1 MSAMSRKTPVRKP
14 IPVKSHRPAPPALTP
29 AQRAV
34 VDAARQL
41 PQFTDPL
48 DVEVALSAAV
58 APALDED
65 VWPGVVANA
74 VAVPSRRSLAL
85 LRAVAVLVPGSGASA
100 HADQLADLPEP
111 AWRNA
116 IDGLAVGECWVVD
129 QRADEGHQTLLC
141 TYSYGDEVHAG
152 LYLVDENLGGV
163 VKNAFITK
171 DVETARTMLADHGAV
186 EDIAAGEAHR
196 RLQEAYAKVDGGPG
210 LGIDPDVYVVKLLV
224 ERRIALAQRS

>member
-1 MSAMSRKTPVRKP
+1 MSRKTPVRKP
-14 IPVKSHRPAPPALTP
+14 IPVKSHRAAPPLTP
-29 AQRAV
+29 AQQAV

-41 PQFTDPL
+41 PQLTDPL

-85 LRAVAVLVPGSGASA
+85 LRAVAVLVPESDAST
-100 HADQLADLPEP
+100 HADQLADQAEP
-111 AWRNA
+111 AWRDA
-116 IDGLAVGECWVVD
+116 VDGLAVGECWVVD
-129 QRADEGHQTLLC
+129 QRAEEGHQTLLC
-141 TYSYGDEVHAG
+141 TYYYGDQVHAG
-152 LYLVDENLGGV
+152 LYLIDDNLAGV

-171 DVETARTMLADHGAV
+171 DVDTAKTMLANYGAV
-186 EDIAAGEAHR
+186 EEIPAKAAHEQLA
-196 RLQEAYAKVDGGPG
+196 EAYGKVDGGPG

-224 ERRIALAQRS
+224 SRRIALAQE

>member
-1 MSAMSRKTPVRKP
+1 MSRRTPIRKP
-14 IPVKSHRPAPPALTP
+14 IPVKSHRGALPPLTP

-41 PQFTDPL
+41 PQLTDPL

-65 VWPGVVANA
+65 VWPGVIANA

-85 LRAVAVLVPGSGASA
+85 LRAVAVLVPGSGAA
-100 HADQLADLPEP
+100 AAADGLGDLPEP
-111 AWRNA
+111 GWLAA
-116 IDGLAVGECWVVD
+116 LDGLVVGECWVVD
-129 QRADEGHQTLLC
+129 QRSEEGHQTLLC
-141 TYSYGDEVHAG
+141 TYSYGDEAHAG

-171 DVETARTMLADHGAV
+171 DVETARTMLGEHGAV
-186 EDIAAGEAHR
+186 EEIAADEAHR
-196 RLQEAYAKVDGGPG
+196 RLAEAYGKVDGGPG

-224 ERRIALAQRS
+224 SRRIAVAQRS

>member
-1 MSAMSRKTPVRKP
+1 MSRKTPIRKP
-14 IPVKSHRPAPPALTP
+14 IPVKSHRGALPPLTP

-58 APALDED
+58 APAVDED

-85 LRAVAVLVPGSGASA
+85 LRAVAVLVPESGAGVE
-100 HADQLADLPEP
+100 ADKLVGQAEP
-111 AWRNA
+111 GWLGAL
-116 IDGLAVGECWVVD
+116 DGLRVGECWVVD
-129 QRADEGHQTLLC
+129 QVAEEGHLTLLC

-171 DVETARTMLADHGAV
+171 DVETARTMLGDHGTV
-186 EDIAAGEAHR
+186 EEIAADEAHR
-196 RLQEAYAKVDGGPG
+196 RLAEAYGKVDGGPG

-224 ERRIALAQRS
+224 ARRIAVAQRS

>member
-1 MSAMSRKTPVRKP
+1 MSRRTPIRKP
-14 IPVKSHRPAPPALTP
+14 IPVKSHRGALPPLTP

-85 LRAVAVLVPGSGASA
+85 LRAVAVLVPGSGAGA
-100 HADQLADLPEP
+100 EADKFVDQGEP
-111 AWRNA
+111 SWSEAL
-116 IDGLAVGECWVVD
+116 DGLRVGECWVVD
-129 QRADEGHQTLLC
+129 QRVEEGHQTLLC

-171 DVETARTMLADHGAV
+171 DVETARTMLGDHGAV
-186 EDIAAGEAHR
+186 EEIAADEAHR
-196 RLQEAYAKVDGGPG
+196 RLAEAYGKVDGGPG
-210 LGIDPDVYVVKLLV
+210 LGIDPDVYVVRLLV
-224 ERRIALAQRS
+224 SRRIAVAQRS

>member
-1 MSAMSRKTPVRKP
+1 MSRRTPIRKP
-14 IPVKSHRPAPPALTP
+14 IPVKSHRGALPPLTP

-58 APALDED
+58 APAVDED

-85 LRAVAVLVPGSGASA
+85 LRAVAVLVPGSGAGA
-100 HADQLADLPEP
+100 EADKLAGQAEP
-111 AWRNA
+111 GWLEALE
-116 IDGLAVGECWVVD
+116 GLRVGECWVVD
-129 QRADEGHQTLLC
+129 QRAEEGHQTLLC

-171 DVETARTMLADHGAV
+171 DVETARTMLGDHGAV
-186 EDIAAGEAHR
+186 EGIAADEAHR
-196 RLQEAYAKVDGGPG
+196 RLAEAYGKVDGGPG

-224 ERRIALAQRS
+224 SRRIAVAQRS

>member
-1 MSAMSRKTPVRKP
+1 MSRKTPIRKP
-14 IPVKSHRPAPPALTP
+14 IPVKSHRGALPPLTP

-58 APALDED
+58 APAVDED
-65 VWPGVVANA
+65 VWPGVIANA
-74 VAVPSRRSLAL
+74 AAVPSRRSLAL
-85 LRAVAVLVPGSGASA
+85 LRAVAVLVPGSNAST

-111 AWRNA
+111 GWRA
-116 IDGLAVGECWVVD
+116 ALDGLTVGECWVVD
-129 QRADEGHQTLLC
+129 QSADEGHLTLLC
-141 TYSYGDEVHAG
+141 TYSYGEEVHAG

-171 DVETARTMLADHGAV
+171 DVETARTMLGDHGTV
-186 EDIAAGEAHR
+186 EGIAADEAHR

-224 ERRIALAQRS
+224 ERRIVLAQRS

>member
-1 MSAMSRKTPVRKP
+1 MSRKTPIRKP
-14 IPVKSHRPAPPALTP
+14 IPVKSHRGALPPLTP
-29 AQRAV
+29 AQQAV

-58 APALDED
+58 APAVDED
-65 VWPGVVANA
+65 VWPGVIANA
-74 VAVPSRRSLAL
+74 AAVPSRRSLAL
-85 LRAVAVLVPGSGASA
+85 LRAVAVLVPDSDAST
-100 HADQLADLPEP
+100 HADQLVDLPEP
-111 AWRNA
+111 AWRDA
-116 IDGLAVGECWVVD
+116 LDGLAVGECWVVD
-129 QRADEGHQTLLC
+129 QSAEEGHQTLLC

-171 DVETARTMLADHGAV
+171 DVETARTMLGDHGAV
-186 EDIAAGEAHR
+186 EGIAADEAHR

-224 ERRIALAQRS
+224 GRRIALAQRS